1 MKHILI
7 IEDED
12 IIALDLQRKL
22 QKHGYSAVI
31 FKSPNFVIQYVQKE
45 RVDLILADISFGTEQ
60 DGIDVVE
67 QVNRIQAVP
76 AIFLTAYDE
85 VDIMDRA
92 KSVSTF
98 AYLLKPYDEK
108 ELIMSIELAF
118 IRFKYEQD
126 LRFKEQWISSI
137 INSISDGVVV
147 LNMEGHITFA
157 NNYAIQKLKLSEQD
171 LSGNKSY
178 ATCFSMKD
186 SDRYEFNDQFFS
198 RLISSSSST
207 FLPDVS
213 FEKDNEAL
221 FTCNCNLSPLITSNE
236 QVSGLIISFKTVS
249 SCHKSVDS
257 FLVY

>member
-12 IIALDLQRKL
+12 IIALDLQNKL

-31 FKSPNFVIQYVQKE
+31 FNCSDNVFQYIQKE
-45 RVDLILADISFGTEQ
+45 RVDLIIADISLGAEQ

-67 QVNRIQAVP
+67 QINRIQTVP
-76 AIFLTAYDE
+76 VIFLTAYDE
-85 VDIMDRA
+85 ADIMDRA

-108 ELIMSIELAF
+108 ELFMSIELAF
-118 IRFKYEQD
+118 IRFKYEQE
-126 LRFKEQWISSI
+126 LRYKEQWISSI

-147 LNMEGHITFA
+147 LNKEGHITFA
-157 NNYAIQKLKLSEQD
+157 NNYAILKLNLSDQD
-171 LSGNKSY
+171 LSGEKPY

-186 SDRYEFNDQFFS
+186 SDSYEFNEQFFS

-221 FTCNCNLSPLITSNE
+221 FTCNCNLSPLITSNQ
-236 QVSGLIISFKTVS
+236 QVTGLIISFKTVS